1 MTDGQRNNPKITNT
15 DGPAADGGADGIPS
29 VAGTPC
35 GLLHL
40 DEITTGRF
48 SLGPSI
54 HARQAI
60 IRRAARFWMALAFPV
75 GALVIGGFTYD
86 TRLWFI
92 AAVVMFIL
100 FPTLLFIGWYGI
112 LSRPWAVASLFPQ
125 VVTLGPDNEVTVEY
139 YPMPGRDT
147 KAPGDLVIPASDI
160 SDCRLWGSF
169 MIVAYANH
177 RELIIPLSAFASQED
192 ASMFLRR
199 LEAPGKDD

>member
-1 MTDGQRNNPKITNT
+1 MTDGQRNNTRMKHN
-15 DGPAADGGADGIPS
+15 DGPAADGCADSIPS
-29 VAGTPC
+29 AAATHC

-60 IRRAARFWMALAFPV
+60 MRRAARFWMALALPV

-125 VVTLGPDNEVTVEY
+125 VVTLGPDNELTVEY
-139 YPMPGRDT
+139 FTMPGRDA
-147 KAPGDLVIPASDI
+147 KAPGDLVIPPGDI
-160 SDCRLWGSF
+160 SDCRVWGCF
-169 MIVAYANH
+169 VMVAYGNH

-192 ASMFLRR
+192 ASMFIRR
-199 LEAPGKDD
+199 LEAPRRED